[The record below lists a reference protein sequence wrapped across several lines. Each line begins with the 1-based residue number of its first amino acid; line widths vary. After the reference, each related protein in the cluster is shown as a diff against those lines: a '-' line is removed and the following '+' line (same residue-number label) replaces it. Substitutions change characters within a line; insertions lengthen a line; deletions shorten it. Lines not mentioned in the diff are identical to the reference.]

1 VPVQGVHDSIVLEV
15 NVEEALAVAEV
26 LKQSMEEGLKFFCPS
41 VPAKADVDIAVSLDT
56 KRDHKRDKIDLKVLV
71 GAF

>member
-1 VPVQGVHDSIVLEV
+1 
-15 NVEEALAVAEV
+15 
-26 LKQSMEEGLKFFCPS
+26 MEEGLKFFCPS